1 MTIPGDLPIEPRGAL
16 LITTDSSGQVVNF
29 ELICVLSVDD
39 YTRYTQAHKQISGLL
54 FGSIYTYFASSKS
67 LLRSAVMAANQAADA
82 GMIQPNSAPYTFAT
96 WLTSLRA
103 AALSLCSSV
112 AYHQDQ
118 MLRRIEKAYGEDS
131 TTYSQVAG
139 QFHEL
144 YDGYPGYRFLCRL
157 RNVMVHESMEA
168 VTAAVKRISVGGHI
182 QSRFRVTIDR
192 SFIAQSDMKKA
203 VKAEIVALRENPDL
217 LDLADAITEPLATV
231 NTAIETLLLDN
242 MSSAFQAVAEFD
254 DLFGGRPGLR
264 AIANSPDDG
273 PGPHVP
279 AYMPWSQQVIDIA
292 RGRLQSR
299 P

>member
-16 LITTDSSGQVVNF
+16 LITADASGQVSHF
-29 ELICVLSVDD
+29 ERICVLPVED
-39 YTRYTQAHKQISGLL
+39 YTRYRQAYKQVSGVL

-67 LLRSAVMAANQAADA
+67 LLHSAVMAANQAADA
-82 GMIQPNSAPYTFAT
+82 GLIQPNSAPDTFAT
-96 WLTSLRA
+96 WLTSLRGT
-103 AALSLCSSV
+103 ALSLCSSV

-131 TTYSQVAG
+131 NTYSQVAG
-139 QFHEL
+139 QFHDL
-144 YDGYPGYRFLCRL
+144 YDGYAGYRFLCRL

-168 VTAAVKRISVGGHI
+168 VTAAVKQILVGGHI

-203 VKAEIVALRENPDL
+203 VKTEIVGLRENPDL
-217 LDLADAITEPLATV
+217 LELADAITEPLTTV

-292 RGRLQSR
+292 RRRLQ
-299 P
+299 PHP